1 MRLLSAVGMNSVKF
15 VLLIL
20 LIVGTV
26 NSQTMPPAE
35 DPVFSLD
42 SGFYTDSIHISLSV
56 SAPGAIIHYTLD
68 CSDPTEVS
76 PIYTKPIEIN
86 TTTVVRARTY
96 QAGYDPGKIISHTY
110 ILNQAF
116 SIPTLSVITDPSNL
130 WGERGIYD
138 NPENRGDEWERPATI
153 EFFESNGSL
162 AFSSDVGI
170 RIHGGTSRA
179 FEKKSFR
186 YYFRSEYGQSKL
198 NYQLF
203 KPKEIDEFKRFVT
216 SASFQDAPGNSAYA
230 SGTLLRDAVL
240 HEIGRRIEP
249 NISLGNRP
257 VALFLVGKSWGIYN
271 AIERIDQ
278 HLLEINFGI
287 KAGDIIEN
295 FSEAQEGTRDRWDE
309 MIAFLKSNDL
319 SLLQNY
325 EIAQSLIDIQNFT
338 RYYILEIYGGNMD
351 WPDYNN
357 FAYSGDNPGDKW
369 QWILWDL
376 DHTFAYVGANTF
388 ELATDDTIRGTLIL
402 RKLLENDNYRVY
414 FLNECADLFNTVLQ
428 PENVKM
434 IIDSLAVIIRNDI
447 DFEVNRWGGSREEW
461 ENSIQ
466 FLKNFADQRPRRLW
480 QYIFWEL
487 DVEDQHLLTINTPA
501 GGEGKVRINNIL
513 IDKFPWQG
521 YYFEDIPIEL
531 EAFPNFGFK
540 FKEWS
545 DSLVAKEPNI
555 TLNMKADYSIYPM
568 FQVDLQK
575 VNLIINEI
583 NYQSA
588 PDFDPED
595 WVELYN
601 PIDQAIDLTDWHF
614 KDNDNAHDFKFPDG
628 TMIAPKGFLVLCRNT
643 VVFQQRF
650 PEVTNY
656 MGNFNFGLSGD
667 GDAVRISHST
677 FALIDSVC
685 YEDKSPWSV
694 EADGKGSTLELVNP
708 NSDNSLPENWRA
720 SPGHG
725 SPGRPNRYLPEVTS
739 FVVKNKNDSMR
750 YTNSRDIRVE
760 MTDNDPDGQVVKW
773 LINESPAIPAPDD
786 FILTV
791 RPINYHIESDEGMVT
806 IYGWVLDNDRQ
817 VNKLTESSRARIDL
831 ALFEPMKIKPINQNQ
846 DQPGQDNLLSSY
858 PNPFNQATN
867 IKFKISQQAL
877 VRLTI
882 FNMRGEVI
890 KCLIDETIPVGSYQ
904 ISWDGRDNNGLI
916 FPSGVY
922 IVQVRSAKVN
932 LNSKILLMK

>member
-1 MRLLSAVGMNSVKF
+1 MRLFSGIGMNSVKF

-26 NSQTMPPAE
+26 NSQTIPLAE
-35 DPVFSLD
+35 ELVFSLN
-42 SGFYTDSIHISLSV
+42 SGFYADSIQVSLSV

-68 CSDPTEVS
+68 CFDPTEVS

-96 QAGYDPGKIISHTY
+96 QAGYDPGKIITHTY

-116 SIPTLSVITDPSNL
+116 SIPTLSLITDPSNL

-138 NPENRGDEWERPATI
+138 NPDNRGDEWERPATI
-153 EFFESNGSL
+153 EFFEINGSL

-216 SASFQDAPGNSAYA
+216 SASFQDAPGNSAYG

-257 VALFLVGKSWGIYN
+257 VALFLVGKPWGIYN

-295 FSEAQEGTRDRWDE
+295 FSEALEGTRDRWDE

-319 SLLQNY
+319 SLPQNY

-357 FAYSGDNPGDKW
+357 FSYRGFNPGDKW

-376 DHTFAYVGANTF
+376 DNAFAYISANTF

-434 IIDSLAVIIRNDI
+434 IIDSLAAIIRNDI
-447 DFEVNRWGGSREEW
+447 DFEVNRWGGTIEEW

-466 FLKNFADQRPRRLW
+466 FLKNFADQRPERLC
-480 QYIFWEL
+480 QFILWEL
-487 DVEDQHLLTINTPA
+487 DVEDRHLLTVDNPA
-501 GGEGKVRINNIL
+501 GGNGKVRINNIF
-513 IDKFPWQG
+513 IAEYPWQG

-531 EAFPNFGFK
+531 VAFPNFGFK
-540 FKEWS
+540 FKGWS
-545 DSLVAKEPNI
+545 DSSHANEQKI
-555 TLNMKADYSIYPM
+555 TLNMKADYTIYPV
-568 FQVDLQK
+568 FELDLQK
-575 VNLIINEI
+575 AEVVINEI

-601 PIDQAIDLTDWHF
+601 PMDQAIDLTDWHF

-656 MGNFNFGLSGD
+656 MGNFNFGLSGE

-685 YEDKSPWSV
+685 YEDKLPWSV
-694 EADGKGSTLELVNP
+694 EADGKGATLELIDP
-708 NSDNSLPENWRA
+708 HADNSLPGNWRA

-725 SPGRPNRYLPEVTS
+725 SPGKSNRYLPEVTS

-750 YTNSRDIRVE
+750 YTNSRDVLVE

-791 RPINYHIESDEGMVT
+791 RPANYHIESDEGMVT
-806 IYGWVLDNDRQ
+806 IFGWVLDNDRQ
-817 VNKLTESSRARIDL
+817 VSKMTESSCARIDL
-831 ALFEPMKIKPINQNQ
+831 ALFDPMKIKPLNEKQ
-846 DQPGQDNLLSSY
+846 DQPGQDDLLSSY

-890 KCLIDETIPVGSYQ
+890 KCLIDETIPAGSYQ

-916 FPSGVY
+916 FPSGIY

-932 LNSKILLMK
+932 LNSRILLMK